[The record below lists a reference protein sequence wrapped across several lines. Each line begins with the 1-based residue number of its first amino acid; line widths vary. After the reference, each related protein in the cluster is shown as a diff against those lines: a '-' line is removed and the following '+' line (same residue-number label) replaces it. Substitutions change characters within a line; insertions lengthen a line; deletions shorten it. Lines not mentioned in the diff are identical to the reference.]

1 MTDNEQSSGPITES
15 HEAWL
20 AVRADFMRRGL
31 AAKWPQALAL
41 IGLFHLV
48 ACLLCHLFY
57 TNGHLEA
64 LPYLVIWAAQLGL
77 NILAIRKLIGRGW
90 AKTNPIFGILARIWL
105 TFLIISFSV
114 TSYSE
119 MSADQANAFNWFKPA
134 WASLSCFAWAVTAW
148 LVSPWFV
155 LAAVWTWATGW
166 LMIYRIHDA
175 YLIYG
180 IGWSVLLW
188 IIAAILQQ
196 KSRRNFNN

>member
-1 MTDNEQSSGPITES
+1 MATKDADKPDHQA
-15 HEAWL
+15 AWQ
-20 AVRADFMRRGL
+20 AIRADFVRRGL
-31 AAKWPQALAL
+31 AARWPQALAL
-41 IGLFHLV
+41 VGLLHLV
-48 ACLLCHLFY
+48 ACVLCHLFY
-57 TNGHLEA
+57 SAGHLEA
-64 LPYLVIWAAQLGL
+64 LPYLAIWATQLGL
-77 NILAIRKLIGRGW
+77 NVVAIRRCVGRGW
-90 AKTNPIFGILARIWL
+90 AKSNPIFGILARVWI

-180 IGWSVLLW
+180 VGWSVLLW
-188 IIAAILQQ
+188 IISVFLW
-196 KSRRNFNN
+196 RRARGIDSLG